1 MIYQYNILLLIFI
14 FTACSNLGIRAKKTE
29 FSSGVDF
36 TRIDNAVRPQ
46 DDFYR
51 FVNGNWLNQFE
62 LPPDKSRYSTFTK
75 LRDKARED
83 IKKIIEEASTKGT
96 VFGSD
101 NQKIGDLYH
110 SYMDTKRLEDLGGAS
125 LNDEMN
131 KIEKIKNI
139 SDLAEYFAYS
149 DIVSSAPFGIYVY
162 INKKKPNEYITYC
175 SQSGLGLPNRGY
187 YMDNDENSK
196 KIRSEYIIHIAKMLA
211 LYGFDNSIERANK
224 IMDIEKQLAKYH
236 WKKEKNRDPV
246 ATYNL
251 YSFNDFKS
259 LIPSF
264 NWDRW
269 EKANLLNKIDKI
281 IVSQPDYIGNIDNII
296 KNISIEDWK
305 KYFSWKLLNR
315 FARFLSSDF
324 EKQNFYFYRTILS
337 GVEEMEPRWKRGV
350 NLVDRSMGE
359 IVGKVYV
366 ENHFN
371 HQAKKRMIDLVENLR
386 TAYKVGIDE
395 LDWMSDSTKI
405 QAQEKLRKFRSKIG
419 FPNKWKKYDK
429 LSVYPDKLV
438 KNVMNTI
445 LDQTRKNREKLGK
458 PIDREEWGMTPQTV
472 NAYYSPLLNEIV
484 FPAAILQPPFF
495 TLDADDAVNY
505 GAIGAVIG
513 HEMGHGFDDSGSQY
527 DGEGQLRNW
536 WMESDRN
543 KFEMRTKKLIEQ
555 YDKYTV
561 VDGTNVNGEFTQGEN
576 IGDLT
581 GVVIAYKAYQLS
593 KQGKEAPVIDG
604 LTGDERFF
612 YGWATI
618 WAVKSTNEAILRQI
632 KTDPH
637 SPGEF
642 RANGPLVNMP
652 EFIKLFNVKEG
663 DGMFVTPENRVK
675 IW

>member
-1 MIYQYNILLLIFI
+1 
-14 FTACSNLGIRAKKTE
+14 
-29 FSSGVDF
+29 
-36 TRIDNAVRPQ
+36 
-46 DDFYR
+46 
-51 FVNGNWLNQFE
+51 
-62 LPPDKSRYSTFTK
+62 
-75 LRDKARED
+75 
-83 IKKIIEEASTKGT
+83 
-96 VFGSD
+96 
-101 NQKIGDLYH
+101 
-110 SYMDTKRLEDLGGAS
+110 MDTKRLEDLGGAS

-236 WKKEKNRDPV
+236 WEKEKNRDPV

-405 QAQEKLRKFRSKIG
+405 QAQEKK
-419 FPNKWKKYDK
+419 
-429 LSVYPDKLV
+429 V
-438 KNVMNTI
+438 
-445 LDQTRKNREKLGK
+445 
-458 PIDREEWGMTPQTV
+458 
-472 NAYYSPLLNEIV
+472 
-484 FPAAILQPPFF
+484 
-495 TLDADDAVNY
+495 
-505 GAIGAVIG
+505 
-513 HEMGHGFDDSGSQY
+513 
-527 DGEGQLRNW
+527 
-536 WMESDRN
+536 
-543 KFEMRTKKLIEQ
+543 
-555 YDKYTV
+555 
-561 VDGTNVNGEFTQGEN
+561 
-576 IGDLT
+576 
-581 GVVIAYKAYQLS
+581 
-593 KQGKEAPVIDG
+593 
-604 LTGDERFF
+604 
-612 YGWATI
+612 
-618 WAVKSTNEAILRQI
+618 
-632 KTDPH
+632 
-637 SPGEF
+637 
-642 RANGPLVNMP
+642 
-652 EFIKLFNVKEG
+652 
-663 DGMFVTPENRVK
+663 
-675 IW
+675 